1 MSQDKQ
7 KICYIVLTCEKYI
20 STRVKWQNETF
31 FKNVNNQDIYFL
43 SCKKS
48 GTNIYGWDTEDNYE
62 SCPNK
67 YIAFFKNMTIN
78 YDFFC
83 FIDDDTFINTNN
95 LNEYLKIFD
104 CNRSLYIGKLCKNYS
119 PPFYMSGGA
128 GFILSKKIYVDLL
141 HYVRNTNDNEL
152 FKSIYGDLS
161 IGLWLK
167 NIKDIEYID
176 NDNDN
181 RFNSTTHNESSDLN
195 KFISFHYLKTFEEFE
210 FYYNLIK

>member
-31 FKNVNNQDIYFL
+31 FKNVKEEDVFFL

-62 SCPNK
+62 SCPSK
-67 YIAFFKNMTIN
+67 YIAFFKNMTID
-78 YDFFC
+78 YDWYC

-95 LNEYLKIFD
+95 LNEYLKKLD
-104 CNRSLYIGKLCKNYS
+104 SNKTSYIGRLCLNYS

-128 GFILSKKIYVDLL
+128 GFILSKKTYVDLL
-141 HYVRNTNDNEL
+141 QYIKNTDKIDLLQSIYSDLSVGLWIKKIKDVEYINNDN
-152 FKSIYGDLS
+152 
-161 IGLWLK
+161 
-167 NIKDIEYID
+167 
-176 NDNDN
+176 
-181 RFNSTTHNESSDLN
+181 FNPTTHNKSSDLN
-195 KFISFHYLKTFEEFE
+195 EFISFHYLKTFEEFD